1 MLDLEQTLK
10 ELDSF
15 VRRHTDD
22 KQKNIQDIQL
32 NVKKYVKKLTKY
44 ENRSVTRDI
53 DRKHK

>member
-15 VRRHTDD
+15 VRRLTDD